1 MFNPL
6 MSDRS
11 DYRENREPRPSR
23 DRRER
28 YSNLSGISELIA
40 LPVLALSTLLP
51 AQPIWQPSQAFPL
64 QSSPLAISRP
74 AQPRMP
80 FTVAGKSGAIFG
92 QGDGS
97 FEAWIFPAKIA
108 SHVRITA
115 ELADYPIPI
124 ELSEYAASIEVSPD
138 HTTLT
143 YSHAAF
149 TIKQH
154 MFSGASGP
162 VVFFEISSVRPLTLT
177 FRFTPE
183 MLRMWPASNFGVPS
197 AEWAKLGASGFYVLH
212 TDNPDFSACIGI
224 PGALPGILAPY
235 QERPRTWPLELKLSF
250 DPKTQS
256 KQFFPILIANSVKRL
271 LELNTTWTA
280 EYRQTADYYAHF
292 FDHRLTAETP
302 DASFNLALR
311 WGELA
316 IDQAQVHFH
325 NETGLVAGY
334 YSSADSARPGFGW
347 FFGRD
352 TLFTLYAVNSY
363 GDFNLSRRA
372 LEFLLS
378 RQRADGKIMHEFSQ
392 TADLVDWSAT
402 PYFYAAADST
412 PLLVMTMWD
421 YVRSSGDLDF
431 LRAHWSEVKK
441 AWAFT
446 RAHDS
451 DGDGIYENT
460 EGTGWVESWPSGM
473 PHQEIYLAALD
484 QQSCTAMSKLSS
496 LMNEVELASEAGHH
510 AVSIA
515 AKVASEY
522 FDIER
527 QFYAFSRNADG
538 TEDRTATVFPS
549 VAWWDG
555 SFELPNAEKMFERWA
570 SPEFSTDWGL
580 RDVSR
585 VESIYD
591 PMSYHQGSVW
601 PLYTGWT
608 ALAEYRAGRPFAGYA
623 HLMQNA
629 SMTFSQ
635 DLGAVTELLSGEFFQ
650 PFGRSSSHQLW
661 SSAMVLT
668 PAIRGLF
675 GLEAD
680 ALHHILRVHPQLPAT
695 WETAALNNV
704 AVGGTLFDIRFRKHQ
719 GKLLIDASSAEP
731 QPLCLTAG
739 ADCEAKTA
747 RTHHLELNLPA
758 FEIDLPQVLPSVG
771 SPTVFAKIV
780 AQSENGFEI
789 EGLAGSVA
797 ELDVRFTRPPSQ
809 VSGAI
814 LDHEKL
820 VVRFPAGEGYQ
831 RMAVRFTYN

>member
-1 MFNPL
+1 MPDALTCFDSVVARAL
-6 MSDRS
+6 ACGVGF
-11 DYRENREPRPSR
+11 SR
-23 DRRER
+23 RAFAFVAR
-28 YSNLSGISELIA
+28 L
-40 LPVLALSTLLP
+40 TLLP
-51 AQPIWQPSQAFPL
+51 LLTLPAQSTWQPTPSFPL
-64 QSSPLAISRP
+64 PTSPFAISTP

-80 FTVAGKSGAIFG
+80 FSVAGGSGAIFG

-97 FEAWIFPAKIA
+97 FEAWIFPVKIA
-108 SHVRITA
+108 SHFRIIA
-115 ELADYPIPI
+115 ELAGYPIPI
-124 ELSEYAASIEVSPD
+124 ELSDYAASIEVNPD

-149 TIKQH
+149 TVKQH
-154 MFSGASGP
+154 MFSGAAGP
-162 VVFFEISSVRPLTLT
+162 VVFFEIASVRPLTLT

-183 MLRMWPASNFGVPS
+183 MLRMWPAPNFGLPS
-197 AEWAKLGASGFYVLH
+197 AEWVKEGYYILH
-212 TDNPDFSACIGI
+212 TDNQSFSGYIGI
-224 PGALPGILAPY
+224 PGAVPGILAPY
-235 QERPRTWPLELKLSF
+235 QERPRTWPLELRLSF

-256 KQFFPILIANSVKRL
+256 HQFFPL
-271 LELNTTWTA
+271 LMATTSAQLLDLNKTWPAQYQKTA
-280 EYRQTADYYAHF
+280 QYYAHF
-292 FDHRLTAETP
+292 FDHKLTAETP
-302 DASFNLALR
+302 DPSFNLALR
-311 WGELA
+311 WAELA
-316 IDQAQVHFH
+316 IDQAQVRFH

-334 YSSADSARPGFGW
+334 YSSADSARPGFAW

-352 TLFTLYAVNSY
+352 TLFSLYAVHSY
-363 GDFNLSRRA
+363 GDFALSRRA
-372 LEFLLS
+372 LEFLLH

-392 TADLVDWSAT
+392 TADLVDWNAT
-402 PYFYAAADST
+402 PYFYASADST

-421 YVRSSGDLDF
+421 HVRSSGDVDF

-473 PHQEIYLAALD
+473 PHQEIYLAAID
-484 QQSCTAMSKLSS
+484 QQSATSMAKLSAIMKDPDLEKS
-496 LMNEVELASEAGHH
+496 ARNQAAQ
-510 AVSIA
+510 IA
-515 AKVASEY
+515 AKISSEY
-522 FDIER
+522 FDAGR

-538 TEDRTATVFPS
+538 TLDHTATAFPS

-555 SFELPNAEKMFERWA
+555 SLELANAEKMFERWA
-570 SPEFSTDWGL
+570 SPEFSTDWGV

-585 VESIYD
+585 AESIYD

-608 ALAEYRAGRPFAGYA
+608 ALAEYRAGRPFSGYA

-629 SMTFSQ
+629 AMTFSQ

-680 ALHHILRVHPQLPAT
+680 ALRHILRVQPQLPAA
-695 WETAALNNV
+695 WEYVNLKNV
-704 AVGGTLFDIRFRKHQ
+704 PIGEASFDLQFRRDH

-731 QPLCLTAG
+731 QPLCLTAA
-739 ADCEAKTA
+739 ADCNPATA

-758 FEIDLPQVLPSVG
+758 FEVDPPQKLPPAGSTTALP
-771 SPTVFAKIV
+771 KIL
-780 AQSENGFEI
+780 SKSDDGFEI
-789 EGLAGSVA
+789 EGLAGSSVA
-797 ELDVRFTRPPSQ
+797 LFVRFVRAPVQ
-809 VSGAI
+809 VTGASF
-814 LDHEKL
+814 DHGVL
-820 VVRFPAGEGYQ
+820 LVRFPSGEGYQ
-831 RMAVRFTYN
+831 RTTVRFAYK

>member
-1 MFNPL
+1 
-6 MSDRS
+6 
-11 DYRENREPRPSR
+11 
-23 DRRER
+23 
-28 YSNLSGISELIA
+28 
-40 LPVLALSTLLP
+40 
-51 AQPIWQPSQAFPL
+51 
-64 QSSPLAISRP
+64 
-74 AQPRMP
+74 MP
-80 FTVAGKSGAIFG
+80 FTVAGPSGAIFG

-97 FEAWIFPAKIA
+97 FEAWIFPTKMA
-108 SHVRITA
+108 SHFRITA

-124 ELSEYAASIEVSPD
+124 ELSEYAASIEVNPD

-149 TIKQH
+149 TVKQH
-154 MFSGASGP
+154 MFSGAAGP
-162 VVFFEISSVRPLTLT
+162 VVFFEIASVRPLTLT

-183 MLRMWPASNFGVPS
+183 MLRMWPAPNFGLPN
-197 AEWAKLGASGFYVLH
+197 AEWVKAGASGYYILH
-212 TDNPDFSACIGI
+212 TDNKDFSGYLGI
-224 PGALPGILAPY
+224 PGAIPGILAPY
-235 QERPRTWPLELKLSF
+235 QERPRTWPLELKVSF

-256 KQFFPILIANSVKRL
+256 QQFFPL
-271 LELNTTWTA
+271 LMATSAVQLLDLSQTWPA
-280 EYRQTADYYAHF
+280 QYRQTADYYAHF

-302 DASFNLALR
+302 DASFNLALH
-311 WGELA
+311 WAELA
-316 IDQAQVHFH
+316 IDQAQVRFH

-352 TLFTLYAVNSY
+352 TLFTLYAVHSY
-363 GDFNLSRRA
+363 GDFSLSRRA
-372 LEFLLS
+372 LEFLLR
-378 RQRADGKIMHEFSQ
+378 RQRDDGKIMHEFSQ
-392 TADLVDWSAT
+392 TADLVDWSAM
-402 PYFYAAADST
+402 PYFYASADST

-421 YVRSSGDLDF
+421 YVRSSGDVDF
-431 LRAHWSEVKK
+431 LRAHWSAVKK

-484 QQSCTAMSKLSS
+484 RQSCSAMANLSA
-496 LMNEVELASEAGHH
+496 LLHEPELEAAAHSQ
-510 AVSIA
+510 AQSIG
-515 AKVASEY
+515 AKIASEY
-522 FDIER
+522 FDTER

-538 TEDRTATVFPS
+538 TLDRTATAFPS

-555 SFELPNAEKMFERWA
+555 SFELPHAEEMFERWA

-585 VESIYD
+585 AESIYD

-608 ALAEYRAGRPFAGYA
+608 ALAEYRAGRPFAGFA

-629 SMTFSQ
+629 GMTFSQ

-668 PAIRGLF
+668 PALRGLF
-675 GLEAD
+675 GLDAD
-680 ALHHILRVHPQLPAT
+680 GLHHILRVHPQLPAA
-695 WETAALNNV
+695 WETAALKNV
-704 AVGGTLFDIRFRKHQ
+704 AVGAATFDLQFRKH
-719 GKLLIDASSAEP
+719 GDKLLIEASSIDP

-739 ADCEAKTA
+739 ADCVPTTA
-747 RTHHLELNLPA
+747 RTHQMELNLPA
-758 FEIDLPQVLPSVG
+758 FEVDPPHALPPVG
-771 SPTVFAKIV
+771 SATISAKIFSK
-780 AQSENGFEI
+780 SENGFEI
-789 EGLAGSVA
+789 EGLAGSSVA
-797 ELDVRFTRPPSQ
+797 LNVRFVRPPAQ
-809 VSGAI
+809 ISGASLESGELI
-814 LDHEKL
+814 
-820 VVRFPAGEGYQ
+820 VRFPSGKGYQ
-831 RMAVRFTYN
+831 RTTVRFTYN